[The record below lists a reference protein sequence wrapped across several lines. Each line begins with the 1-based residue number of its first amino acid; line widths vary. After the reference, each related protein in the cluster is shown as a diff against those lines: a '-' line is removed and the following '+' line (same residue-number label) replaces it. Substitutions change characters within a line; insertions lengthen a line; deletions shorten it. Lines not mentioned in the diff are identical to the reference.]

1 MDLNLDPI
9 AFTLGPVAVHWY
21 GIFMAVSILVG
32 FYYFRRDALRLGH
45 DEDFLYNLAFIM
57 VIGGVIG
64 ARLVYVLTNW
74 SDYAVEPINILRIRQ
89 GGLSFH
95 GGMIGGAIPGWL
107 YIRAKGKRVGQ
118 LFDLIVPGVCVGII
132 LVRIGNLINGEVLGR
147 TTEIGLDRHP
157 AQIYASFLGLVL
169 LIIHN
174 VIARRRPPEG
184 YLSWSFILYY
194 SLFRGLIEET
204 VRENPLYWPVYLNE
218 TYGIGLFTLTHLITP
233 PLLVLAWWMRRR
245 IAVTYATAHKRRRRR

>member
-174 VIARRRPPEG
+174 VIAPPAA
-184 YLSWSFILYY
+184 
-194 SLFRGLIEET
+194 RGVSVVVVYFVLQPIPGPH
-204 VRENPLYWPVYLNE
+204 RGDGAQNPLYWPVYLNE